1 MALKAGTNLKISVF
15 CMAAR
20 VPMEIE
26 YQNTKADYQNFYKAY
41 FSGQLRKRIL
51 GVALFPVLIGLAA
64 AGQPFQGQTF
74 FIAFLVTLAAI
85 LILGFWLPYI
95 ITIIK
100 LNRSIAKD
108 PLYLAKHKLST
119 TETGITIE
127 SPSKT
132 THRTWPNIHSFGAEG
147 KIINITL
154 ADKRVFLLPKRFF
167 ASDDQVLDF
176 LGIIQAGIHSPKF
189 ALIQWPSASIP
200 QTSKPPYWLGLLCLI
215 PLVGA
220 MAGLG
225 LLLYGLLKYKDKW
238 LSIIGAAGIAWT
250 IIFYSTLFYVGTH
263 ASVVKKGLA
272 DIAQIQLNSLIKNI
286 EFYKLAHGQYPD
298 SLGQLVQDD
307 KLAPIN
313 DPIQGLKFKSTYFNY
328 EKVGGKY
335 TLFSSGEDGI
345 PNTKDDLFPQLP
357 TRDTSRFGLLQRR

>member
-1 MALKAGTNLKISVF
+1 
-15 CMAAR
+15 
-20 VPMEIE
+20 
-26 YQNTKADYQNFYKAY
+26 
-41 FSGQLRKRIL
+41 
-51 GVALFPVLIGLAA
+51 VLIGLIA
-64 AGQPFQGQTF
+64 AGQPFKARLF
-74 FIAFLVTLAAI
+74 FIAFLVTLVAI

-108 PLYLAKHKLST
+108 PLYLEKHKLST

-127 SPSKT
+127 SASKT
-132 THRTWPNIHSFGAEG
+132 SHRTWPNIHSFGAEG

-154 ADKRVFLLPKRFF
+154 ADKRVYLLPKRFF

-189 ALIQWPSASIP
+189 ALVEWPAAAIP

-220 MAGLG
+220 MAGIG

-250 IIFYSTLFYVGTH
+250 IIVYSTLFYAGTH
-263 ASVVKKGLA
+263 ASVFKKGFA
-272 DIAQIQLNSLIKNI
+272 DIAQMQLNSLVKNI
-286 EFYKLAHGQYPD
+286 EFYKLAHGRYPD

-313 DPIQGLKFKSTYFNY
+313 DPIQGLKLKRTYFNY
-328 EKVGGKY
+328 EKVGEKY
-335 TLFSSGEDGI
+335 SLFSSGVDGI

-357 TRDTSRFGLLQRR
+357 VTDTGRFGLLQHR